1 MDRTESRPMLVVPV
15 GLTAHSWT
23 EAIGSAISHL
33 CKRRLWVLVLG
44 PFSVVFQL
52 STLHSFRTFQHA
64 PSLAIK
70 LLPAI
75 GALLGSP
82 RMWLSASS
90 CMATHEGWPKPAL
103 SCRSPEWAIGLASKG
118 KRPIPGCTPHLIP
131 DPPSPART
139 QQNPGEYLTVVMK

>member
-1 MDRTESRPMLVVPV
+1 MLVVPV

-23 EAIGSAISHL
+23 EAIGPAISHL

-52 STLHSFRTFQHA
+52 STLHSFRTFQHT

-90 CMATHEGWPKPAL
+90 CMATRERLG
-103 SCRSPEWAIGLASKG
+103 
-118 KRPIPGCTPHLIP
+118 
-131 DPPSPART
+131 
-139 QQNPGEYLTVVMK
+139 